1 MLDNSKSSLKAQTK
15 DATESGCRQQSI
27 YFIQTSSEDTQFFTI
42 CMGRGEKWETQDHV
56 VPQSTSQ
63 KVLEIVRGETQL
75 INHTES
81 LGTVSFL

>member
-63 KVLEIVRGETQL
+63 KVLEIV
-75 INHTES
+75 S
-81 LGTVSFL
+81 